1 MSFYS
6 KNVTEF
12 CINGIN
18 EVINLRICYC
28 ADIKLIYM
36 LFYIRLK
43 YEIMIDNIVIFCM
56 YYV

>member
-6 KNVTEF
+6 ENFTEF

-18 EVINLRICYC
+18 EVINLRICYS

-43 YEIMIDNIVIFCM
+43 YKIMIDNIVIFCM